1 MKNIRVILIS
11 GLSGSG
17 KTTAIKALEDIGF
30 YCVDNLPILL
40 LPKFIELFE
49 QSGGKISKVAVVEDI
64 RGEGSYPTSQQAPN
78 RAGAGQ
84 APNRAGS
91 GQAPNRAGSGQAPN
105 RAGSGQAPNRAGSG
119 QAPNRAGSGQ
129 GGDGAEEKNFLKD
142 SRRILQDLKR
152 EGYPIEILF
161 LESSDPILMRRFSET
176 RRQHPLAVG
185 GSIREGLRLER
196 EQLQGI
202 RDMANQVIDTSQ
214 LNVHQLKEKIQQYAQ
229 EGGSSSQMT
238 VALLSFGYSFGIPF
252 EADLLMDVRFLPN
265 PYFVEEL
272 KRLKGDHPKVSEYV
286 LQWEETKEFLRHVQ
300 ELIRFLLP
308 LYERERKTH
317 LTIAVGCTGGRHRS
331 IVIVNQL
338 AEMLRD
344 ELAKRGVFL
353 SVKHRDAEKG

>member
-40 LPKFIELFE
+40 LPKFIELCE

-64 RGEGSYPTSQQAPN
+64 RGEASYPPSQQT
-78 RAGAGQ
+78 
-84 APNRAGS
+84 
-91 GQAPNRAGSGQAPN
+91 
-105 RAGSGQAPNRAGSG
+105 
-119 QAPNRAGSGQ
+119 
-129 GGDGAEEKNFLKD
+129 GDTEGEKDFLED
-142 SRRILQDLKR
+142 SRRIIQELKR

-161 LESSDPILMRRFSET
+161 LESSDSILMRRFSET

-196 EQLQGI
+196 ERLQGI
-202 RDMANQVIDTSQ
+202 RDMAHQVIDTSQ

-229 EGGSSSQMT
+229 EGRSSGQMT
-238 VALLSFGYSFGIPF
+238 VLLLSFGYSFGIPF
-252 EADLLMDVRFLPN
+252 ETDLLMDVRFLPN

-272 KRLKGDHPKVSEYV
+272 KRLRGDHPKVAEYV
-286 LQWEETKEFLRHVQ
+286 LQWEETKEFLRYVQ
-300 ELIRFLLP
+300 EFIRFLLP

-331 IVIVNQL
+331 IVIVNRL

-344 ELAKRGVFL
+344 ELTKRGVFL
-353 SVKHRDAEKG
+353 SVQHRDAEKG

>member
-1 MKNIRVILIS
+1 MILIS

-40 LPKFIELFE
+40 LPKFIELCE

-64 RGEGSYPTSQQAPN
+64 RGEASYPNSPQIPDE
-78 RAGAGQ
+78 
-84 APNRAGS
+84 AGS
-91 GQAPNRAGSGQAPN
+91 GQASRPVGSGQAGN
-105 RAGSGQAPNRAGSG
+105 A
-119 QAPNRAGSGQ
+119 
-129 GGDGAEEKNFLKD
+129 AEEKDFLKD
-142 SRRILQDLKR
+142 SRRIIQDLKK

-161 LESSDPILMRRFSET
+161 LESSNPILIRRFSET

-196 EQLQGI
+196 ERLQSI
-202 RDMANQVIDTSQ
+202 RDMALQVIDTSE

-229 EGGSSSQMT
+229 EGNPLGQMT
-238 VALLSFGYSFGIPF
+238 VTLLSFGYSFGIPF

-272 KRLKGDHPKVSEYV
+272 KRLKGDHPKVAEYV
-286 LQWEETKEFLRHVQ
+286 LQWEETKEFLRHIQ

-308 LYERERKTH
+308 LYERERRTH

-331 IVIVNQL
+331 IVIVNHL

-344 ELAKRGVFL
+344 EVIQRGVFL
-353 SVKHRDAEKG
+353 SVQHRDAEKG

>member
-64 RGEGSYPTSQQAPN
+64 RGEGSYPTSQ
-78 RAGAGQ
+78 
-84 APNRAGS
+84 
-91 GQAPNRAGSGQAPN
+91 
-105 RAGSGQAPNRAGSG
+105 

>member
-1 MKNIRVILIS
+1 VKNIRVILIS

-64 RGEGSYPTSQQAPN
+64 RGEASYPNPQET
-78 RAGAGQ
+78 GE
-84 APNRAGS
+84 
-91 GQAPNRAGSGQAPN
+91 
-105 RAGSGQAPNRAGSG
+105 
-119 QAPNRAGSGQ
+119 
-129 GGDGAEEKNFLKD
+129 AEGEKDFLED
-142 SRRILQDLKR
+142 SRRILQNLER

-161 LESSDPILMRRFSET
+161 LESSDTILMRRFSET

-196 EQLQGI
+196 KRLQGI

-214 LNVHQLKEKIQQYAQ
+214 LNVHQLKEIIQKYAQ
-229 EGGSSSQMT
+229 EGKSLSQMT
-238 VALLSFGYSFGIPF
+238 VLLLSFGYSFGIPF
-252 EADLLMDVRFLPN
+252 ETDLLMDVRFLPN

-272 KRLKGDHPKVSEYV
+272 KRLKGDHPRVSEYV
-286 LQWEETKEFLRHVQ
+286 LQWDEAKEFLRYVQ
-300 ELIRFLLP
+300 EFIRFLLP
-308 LYERERKTH
+308 LYEREGKTH
-317 LTIAVGCTGGRHRS
+317 LTIAIGCTGGRHRS
-331 IVIVNQL
+331 IVIVNRL

-344 ELAKRGVFL
+344 ELTKRGVFL
-353 SVKHRDAEKG
+353 SVQHRDAEKG

>member
-40 LPKFIELFE
+40 LPKFIELCE

-64 RGEGSYPTSQQAPN
+64 RGEAAYPSPHETPN
-78 RAGAGQ
+78 LHSTGQAGQ
-84 APNRAGS
+84 AEG
-91 GQAPNRAGSGQAPN
+91 
-105 RAGSGQAPNRAGSG
+105 
-119 QAPNRAGSGQ
+119 
-129 GGDGAEEKNFLKD
+129 EKDFLED
-142 SRRILQDLKR
+142 SRRIIQDLKR

-185 GSIREGLRLER
+185 GSIREGLRSER
-196 EQLQGI
+196 ERLQGL
-202 RDMANQVIDTSQ
+202 RDMANMVIDTSP

-229 EGGSSSQMT
+229 EGRSSGQMT

-252 EADLLMDVRFLPN
+252 ETDLLMDVRFLPN

-272 KRLKGDHPKVSEYV
+272 KRLRGDHSKVAEYV
-286 LQWEETKEFLRHVQ
+286 LQWEETKEFLQHVQ
-300 ELIRFLLP
+300 EFIRFLLP

-331 IVIVNQL
+331 IVIVNRL

-344 ELAKRGVFL
+344 ELTERGVFL
-353 SVKHRDAEKG
+353 SVQHRDAEKG

>member
-1 MKNIRVILIS
+1 VKNIRVILIS

-64 RGEGSYPTSQQAPN
+64 RGEASYPNPQET
-78 RAGAGQ
+78 GETE
-84 APNRAGS
+84 
-91 GQAPNRAGSGQAPN
+91 
-105 RAGSGQAPNRAGSG
+105 
-119 QAPNRAGSGQ
+119 
-129 GGDGAEEKNFLKD
+129 GGKDFLED
-142 SRRILQDLKR
+142 SRKILQNLRR

-161 LESSDPILMRRFSET
+161 LESSDPVLMRRFSET

-185 GSIREGLRLER
+185 GSIREGLHLER
-196 EQLQGI
+196 KRLQGI

-214 LNVHQLKEKIQQYAQ
+214 LNVHQLKEKIQKYAQ
-229 EGGSSSQMT
+229 EGRSLSQMT
-238 VALLSFGYSFGIPF
+238 VLLLSFGYSFGIPF
-252 EADLLMDVRFLPN
+252 ETDLLMDVRFLPN

-286 LQWEETKEFLRHVQ
+286 LQWDEAKEFLRYVQ
-300 ELIRFLLP
+300 EFIRFLLP

-317 LTIAVGCTGGRHRS
+317 LTIAIGCTGGRHRS
-331 IVIVNQL
+331 IVIVNRL

-353 SVKHRDAEKG
+353 SVQHRDAEKG